1 MRFVI
6 KTTAAIDGLNDT
18 NGFANINKTIDV
30 TPAICATVWVNA
42 TDVTV
47 RPFCFPVRSA
57 LVLSAKA
64 PASVTPVVV
73 EAIVRCSPQ
82 IRG

>member
-6 KTTAAIDGLNDT
+6 KPPAAIDGLNDT
-18 NGFANINKTIDV
+18 NGFANINKTIDA
-30 TPAICATVWVNA
+30 TPAICATVWVSA

-47 RPFCFPVRSA
+47 RPFCFPVQNV

-64 PASVTPVVV
+64 PASVAPVVV